1 MWVFFFGEKLH
12 VFLMFLAIRGEDL
25 DFFSEPKAE
34 NKARRAKMDV
44 KITLFDKLVSVFGQ
58 FWGSK
63 KVLFWTFPKL
73 LEKVT

>member
-1 MWVFFFGEKLH
+1 
-12 VFLMFLAIRGEDL
+12 MFLAIRGEDL

-63 KVLFWTFPKL
+63 KSYSGLFQSCWKKL
-73 LEKVT
+73 HDFFSFFFKCV